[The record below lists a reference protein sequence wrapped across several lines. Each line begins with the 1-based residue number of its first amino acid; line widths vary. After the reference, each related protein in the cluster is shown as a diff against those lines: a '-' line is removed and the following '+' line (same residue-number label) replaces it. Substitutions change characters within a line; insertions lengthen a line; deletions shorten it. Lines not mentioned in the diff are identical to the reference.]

1 MIFQIS
7 KLQPD
12 CPAVINLAKER
23 ITHIIYYEPGTSLST
38 EFSSK
43 YMTSRIR
50 MTKNVAE
57 QQPVLCVVLRRGR
70 EQVYRIQVPS
80 WSWLLWGLMLWTDF
94 LKYNWL
100 SWWSSMMKQ
109 IPRACPL
116 ELRKVPVQDLRLP
129 LEGQCCNELC
139 CVMQ

>member
-12 CPAVINLAKER
+12 CPAVLNSEKER
-23 ITHIIYYEPGTSLST
+23 ITPIIYYEPGTSLST

-57 QQPVLCVVLRRGR
+57 QQLVLCVVLRRGR
-70 EQVYRIQVPS
+70 EQIYRIQVPS
-80 WSWLLWGLMLWTDF
+80 WSWLLWGLILWTDF
-94 LKYNWL
+94 LKYNWVEEVL
-100 SWWSSMMKQ
+100 WWSRFRGLVLRNWGRFQCKISDSLW
-109 IPRACPL
+109 RA
-116 ELRKVPVQDLRLP
+116 DAATS
-129 LEGQCCNELC
+129 
-139 CVMQ
+139 CVV